1 MSVAADCLK
10 DYDISVAPA
19 SSSAHAIISPPLSDI
34 WTGVKWLLSNA
45 SVPFGDPRM
54 ENVKDRDRKRERE
67 RERGRERERDTEG
80 TQIMRFID
88 FSFLFFINFSVLKST
103 TFLYERVVKSPQG
116 IVQGIRFPSSHIP

>member
-1 MSVAADCLK
+1 MAADCLK

-54 ENVKDRDRKRERE
+54 ENVKDRQKERE
-67 RERGRERERDTEG
+67 REGGRERG
-80 TQIMRFID
+80 TLRAPR
-88 FSFLFFINFSVLKST
+88 SCALLTFLFF
-103 TFLYERVVKSPQG
+103 FL
-116 IVQGIRFPSSHIP
+116 